1 MVGEEGSAVVGPVVV
16 RLVLEEVDPRGLVP
30 GNEVVADLVVAAVVV
45 AYGEVEGGIGVGY
58 AVRTWDVPVEDLVLD
73 GGVVG
78 VVLRSAAAAVL
89 EEGHV
94 FVPDTGLGIFKK

>member
-1 MVGEEGSAVVGPVVV
+1 MVGEEVGSAIVGLVVV
-16 RLVLEEVDPRGLVP
+16 RLVQEEVDLRGLVP

-45 AYGEVEGGIGVGY
+45 AYGEVEGGIGVGCV
-58 AVRTWDVPVEDLVLD
+58 VRTWDVPVGGRVLG

-78 VVLRSAAAAVL
+78 VVLHSAAAVL

-94 FVPDTGLGIFKK
+94 FVPDMGLVVFKK